1 MKKLTQGATRLLVL
15 ALGLG
20 LVSTGWAGLPTIT
33 VSGNDVTISTD
44 SGSHGNIGTNN
55 GGYDTLTIP
64 AATDLASGTV
74 LRIKS
79 ISLGARTSGTA
90 APASVVLAGVSSAA
104 AAVTTSGYTDRDK
117 YTYVFAT
124 PCLMKVGTGS
134 TISFRNSAGE
144 QANVGLAASL
154 TGSTD
159 QDDYLF
165 TTLRATSG
173 NNKWS
178 VLTEIVAEKVTG
190 YINETKDGFNTT
202 VTAEKVY
209 VSGVTGYLN
218 TVDAFGFG
226 NVDELVVVD
235 GEYTYGYKVVN
246 GNSPQNN
253 NTKCNR
259 AVAFKKLSGTG
270 TITNGDHGNGPTP
283 VMGVCDSSEFAG
295 SINIGSATTRLS
307 VLFCTEAEIS
317 AGIETSLEANLYS
330 LFTSETGRSR
340 IYVSPG
346 RTTANNAVVTVP
358 AGKTWTAVNGITN
371 NGELVVDGTV
381 SCKIVNAGKL
391 TVNGTVTGS
400 IANSG
405 SGTVTVNAG
414 ATLASFG
421 SVRDFTGF
429 SVNSSVPVKITMSA
443 EEYGKGSLSISG
455 ASGISSITVLAPD
468 GTTVVTT
475 LTPEA
480 GAATYSGSVIVSGKA
495 CWCDYEFNGDKS
507 NSGVDTTGLSPDTV
521 PEGTPEFVNNQML
534 YTYTHPYRGI
544 TYPNSWTAVV
554 RCTVPELENAVV
566 VMFGTYGAGAIG
578 LIAGPNPEEQMLL
591 VSTPGSTATTSE
603 AKHFT
608 TLATMN
614 VRDATTAQHVYVFT
628 KNGTTVNVYCDGDN
642 VLSNYELSSAAL
654 GGGLQIGS
662 LHGGVTYNNVDTGLV
677 RFGAGET
684 QISSL
689 TIEQQQNARIDCMR
703 MYDYIVSPEQIAAL
717 TVEFPSVKLY
727 RATVVAN
734 ATTDWGSLTWSPSWD
749 GGNSSSKIILTVEGD
764 ASLTLPDSITANE
777 FVMNVPAANV
787 LTLSKASGGTTL
799 AVTEPIEVSGGTI
812 YFNPGMNQSIGL
824 GNLNFG
830 GTGTVRL
837 GNGTLVDNNISGA
850 AKVEIQSGSTVIVS
864 TGSIAN
870 PITGSGGLAY
880 ATLPSSALS
889 FSSWTGT
896 VQLPAIASGGI
907 IFNNYGTTG
916 STVYL
921 TSMSSGAWINPDY
934 TTINPKLYIG
944 EGGMTLSAMSTR
956 TYTFAEIDGPG
967 NLSFATTGGQP
978 TAINITK
985 VAEGYTGT
993 ISNTTGRDVTITT
1006 LDRAAETP
1014 VTAGS
1019 KVLSTSSG
1027 VQASALT
1034 LAGVATGIIPVF
1046 DTDGLYVKAASVT
1059 KNDATVNYDTVS
1071 AALTAAGNDAATI
1084 KLLMPTD
1091 SAIALAAGQ
1100 TLVNGNL
1107 TSGGVTG
1114 PNGYEVVNNNGTY
1127 TLVDNTASTWAPGEE
1142 SDNSWNTGANWS
1154 TGYKPTQYT
1163 SVTFPASVDG
1173 WTVGIPGNAGNE
1185 KCASMTLNGDVTFQR
1200 GGSNWAKLCVYGA
1213 ISGNGT
1219 LTLNQTCIENDSG
1232 SVIEIPGPVTIV
1244 GSNDSAFLGANGW
1257 TIAGNLSVGGYFK
1270 TQTPITVT
1278 GNAVFA
1284 ASGAMVETQ
1293 SAITIT
1299 GTTTLNGDFSRD
1311 TTYGDAQ
1318 LTFGD
1323 VTVAASTAITGAKP
1337 TTFSGTVTLDS
1348 DATLTV
1354 PTATT
1359 TVSGATFA
1367 TSVADSYVKATED
1380 GSTTIYSVAAK
1391 RTVTVSTDAHSS
1403 VTGVTNGQKFVPGD
1417 VLTIT
1422 ASADT
1427 YYTPTLTVNSV
1438 AQTSPYE
1445 LTTTDADVTVA
1456 VTATLDTYTI
1466 TIPPVANTTVSV
1478 SYTSGGE
1485 AQVATAAGAITVD
1498 AGTSLTATWT
1508 AASGYKITAGAS
1520 QTINQVTS
1528 AQTLTSP
1535 TVEAKGAT
1543 VSGVTFNYGDDFAT
1557 ATVTATVS
1565 GDATGYTLTVG
1576 GKNYNGVVNGSKVTF
1591 SEVATGHSSA
1601 YDNVS
1606 YTITASDGGA
1616 AVPVTGGS
1624 GSAVVADM
1632 RAWIHERATSS
1643 TGESGSAADSGG
1655 SWTTEVTYNDNV
1667 AAVENNTF
1675 TAYNCSTGD
1684 CVTATVNDLVY
1695 TSLSDT
1701 SDMSVIA
1708 NDSQGAVALG
1718 ETNVNEVTTMCFMI
1732 LAKEDGDFVWKP
1744 ATWGGNTP
1752 QLDTPYDIAVT
1763 FDYAAKKY
1771 SVCIDGTNLTV
1782 NGTNTFNLCAEKSE
1796 LKSITFNG
1804 EGTLRSIEGI
1814 ESTGYMVKAAN
1825 GTYYATFAA
1834 AIAAYNADSTIGE
1847 LYVLHDG
1854 TVPVGWMIIEVGG
1867 VKYLRKAPKGSLF
1880 IAF

>member
-33 VSGNDVTISTD
+33 VSGNDVTISNAAAD
-44 SGSHGNIGTNN
+44 NGYGDVGTNN

-64 AATDLASGTV
+64 AATDLTSGTV

-79 ISLGARTSGTA
+79 ISLAPRSSGTA
-90 APASVVLAGVSSAA
+90 APVYVKLAGVDSE
-104 AAVTTSGYTDRDK
+104 AAVTTVNGFSNGSVSRNK
-117 YTYVFAT
+117 LTYVFPT
-124 PCLMKVGTGS
+124 PCLMKVGTAGN
-134 TISFRNSAGE
+134 IIFKNSSGE
-144 QANVGLAASL
+144 QANVGLAAAL
-154 TGSTD
+154 TGSVA
-159 QDDYLF
+159 QDAYLF
-165 TTLRATSG
+165 GTMKATSG
-173 NNKWS
+173 NNRWS

-190 YINETKDGFNTT
+190 YIDQTADGFNTT
-202 VTAEKVY
+202 TTCEKMY
-209 VSGVTGYLN
+209 LSGVTGYLN
-218 TVDAFGFG
+218 TVDTFGFG

-235 GEYTYGYKVVN
+235 GDYTFGHKIVN
-246 GNSPQNN
+246 GNSPNGTN
-253 NTKCNR
+253 PNR
-259 AVAFKKLSGTG
+259 GTAFKKLSGTG
-270 TITNGDHGNGPTP
+270 TITNGDHANGPTP
-283 VMGVCDSSEFAG
+283 VVGICDSSEFVG
-295 SINIGSATTRLS
+295 SINIGSGSTRPTI
-307 VLFCTEAEIS
+307 LFCTETEIS
-317 AGIETSLEANLYS
+317 NGIGTSLGASLQS
-330 LFTSETGRSR
+330 LFSTESGRSR

-358 AGKTWTAVNGITN
+358 AGKTWTAVNGIEN
-371 NGELVVDGTV
+371 RGELVVNGTV
-381 SCKIVNAGKL
+381 SCKIVNTGTL
-391 TVNGTVTGS
+391 TVNGEVTGS

-421 SVRDFTGF
+421 PTRDFTG
-429 SVNSSVPVKITMSA
+429 VTVDSSVAVKITMTA

-475 LTPEA
+475 LTPED

-495 CWCDYEFNGDKS
+495 CWCDYEMDYV
-507 NSGVDTTGLSPDTV
+507 SGTKTGFENTGTDNTGLSSDTIS
-521 PEGTPEFVNNQML
+521 GTSTYITGDNAFYNGML
-534 YTYTHPYRGI
+534 YTYAHPWRNI
-544 TYPNSWTAVV
+544 SYPSDGNWTAVV
-554 RCTVPELENAVV
+554 RCTVPAYENAAVIT
-566 VMFGTYGAGAIG
+566 FGTCGAGLIG
-578 LIAGPNPEEQMLL
+578 LVAGANPETEMRL
-591 VSTPGSTATTSE
+591 VQTTGNSHFITNSTMT
-603 AKHFT
+603 
-608 TLATMN
+608 
-614 VRDATTAQHVYVFT
+614 VQDATTAQHVYIFSVE
-628 KNGTTVNVYCDGDN
+628 NNQTVKVYCDGEM
-642 VLSNYELSSAAL
+642 VLNKTFESQFTI
-654 GGGLQIGS
+654 GGGIQIGS
-662 LHGGVTYNNVDTGLV
+662 VHGGVGNTGII
-677 RFGAGET
+677 RFAKGESPANT
-684 QISSL
+684 LDEAVQK
-689 TIEQQQNARIDCMR
+689 NARIDCVR
-703 MYDYIVSPEQIAAL
+703 LYNYIISPEQVAQL
-717 TVEFPSVKLY
+717 SVEFPAVKLY
-727 RATVVAN
+727 RATVADG
-734 ATTDWGSLTWSPSWD
+734 ATTDWGSLTWTPAWD
-749 GGNSSSKIILTVEGD
+749 GGNEYSKIILTVEGD
-764 ASLTLPDSITANE
+764 ASLTLTNSITANE
-777 FVMNVPAANV
+777 FVINVPSANV
-787 LTLSKASGGTTL
+787 LTLSKQAGGTTL

-812 YFNPGMNQSIGL
+812 YFNPGSNQSIGL

-907 IFNNYGTTG
+907 IFNNYGTAG
-916 STVYL
+916 STIYL

-944 EGGMTLSAMSTR
+944 EGGMTLAAMSTR

-967 NLSFATTGGQP
+967 NLSFATSGDQP

-1006 LDRAAETP
+1006 LDRAAETT

-1059 KNDATVNYDTVS
+1059 KNDATTNYDTVS

-1091 SAIALAAGQ
+1091 SAIALAPGQ

-1107 TSGGVTG
+1107 ASGEITG
-1114 PNGYEVVNNNGTY
+1114 PNGYEVVSNNGTY
-1127 TLVDNTASTWAPGEE
+1127 TLVDNTASTWAPGDG

-1163 SVTFPASVDG
+1163 SVTFPANVDG

-1200 GGSNWAKLCVYGA
+1200 GGGDWAKLCVYGA

-1232 SVIEIPGPVTIV
+1232 SVITIPGAVAIV

-1257 TIAGNLSVGGYFK
+1257 TISGNLSVGGYFK
-1270 TQTPITVT
+1270 TQVPITVT
-1278 GNAVFA
+1278 GNAEFA
-1284 ASGAMVETQ
+1284 ASGAKVETQ

-1299 GTTTLNGDFSRD
+1299 GTTTLNGDFSRN

-1323 VTVAASTAITGAKP
+1323 VVVAASTVITGAKP
-1337 TTFSGTVTLDS
+1337 TTFSGTVTLAS
-1348 DATLTV
+1348 GATLTV

-1445 LTTTDADVTVA
+1445 LTTTDADVTVS

-1466 TIPPVANTTVSV
+1466 TIPSVVNTTVSV
-1478 SYTSGGE
+1478 SYTSGGVS
-1485 AQVATAAGAITVD
+1485 QTATSAGAITVD

-1508 AASGYKITAGAS
+1508 AVSGYRITANAG
-1520 QTINQVTS
+1520 QTINSVV
-1528 AQTLTSP
+1528 APQTLTSP
-1535 TVEAKGAT
+1535 TVEEMSAAVSNVNFTYGADYT
-1543 VSGVTFNYGDDFAT
+1543 T
-1557 ATVTATVS
+1557 AEVTATITGEATSATLSYGGNTYNAQVS
-1565 GDATGYTLTVG
+1565 NGTATFTD
-1576 GKNYNGVVNGSKVTF
+1576 VVVSRDSGNIY
-1591 SEVATGHSSA
+1591 AP
-1601 YDNVS
+1601 VS
-1606 YTITASDGGA
+1606 YTITTDAHA
-1616 AVPVTGGS
+1616 TTGGS
-1624 GSAVVADM
+1624 GSAV
-1632 RAWIHERATSS
+1632 
-1643 TGESGSAADSGG
+1643 AADTTAWFSQSSANSGAPVGG
-1655 SWTTEVTYNDNV
+1655 SWATAVNLSTPTNVTDNTFEATSPSTTSRVVLEFEVCFSSTSDEDVSGEAQAAIKLAEVNSVTTFMVLTNGNNW
-1667 AAVENNTF
+1667 AAVSN
-1675 TAYNCSTGD
+1675 A
-1684 CVTATVNDLVY
+1684 DLVPEASETY
-1695 TSLSDT
+1695 KVVLTIDYGDNAYGVTVGNYVMTNSAGIASFPLAASR
-1701 SDMSVIA
+1701 SSVQTI
-1708 NDSQGAVALG
+1708 
-1718 ETNVNEVTTMCFMI
+1718 
-1732 LAKEDGDFVWKP
+1732 DF
-1744 ATWGGNTP
+1744 AG
-1752 QLDTPYDIAVT
+1752 
-1763 FDYAAKKY
+1763 
-1771 SVCIDGTNLTV
+1771 S
-1782 NGTNTFNLCAEKSE
+1782 
-1796 LKSITFNG
+1796 
-1804 EGTLRSIEGI
+1804 GTLTSMKGDQVE
-1814 ESTGYMVKAAN
+1814 GYMVVDKN
-1825 GTYYATFAA
+1825 GTRYPSIAA
-1834 AIAAYNADSTIGE
+1834 AISAYTQDPSIGP
-1847 LYVLHDG
+1847 LTLLHSGTAPSGWRIDG
-1854 TVPVGWMIIEVGG
+1854 NTLIKV
-1867 VKYLRKAPKGSLF
+1867 AKGLF
-1880 IAF
+1880 FMAF

>member
-1 MKKLTQGATRLLVL
+1 MRGTMNKLTQGATRLLVL

-20 LVSTGWAGLPTIT
+20 LVSTVWAGLPTIT

-44 SGSHGNIGTNN
+44 SGSHGNIGTSN

-117 YTYVFAT
+117 YTYVFTT

-165 TTLRATSG
+165 TTMRSTTG

-190 YINETKDGFNTT
+190 YINETANGFTDTT
-202 VTAEKVY
+202 CDKMY
-209 VSGVTGYLN
+209 LSGVDGYMN
-218 TVDAFGFG
+218 TPNTFYA
-226 NVDELVVVD
+226 NVNELVVVD
-235 GEYTYGYKVVN
+235 GEYTFGYKIVN
-246 GNSPQNN
+246 GNSPNSGSLSRS
-253 NTKCNR
+253 T
-259 AVAFKKLSGTG
+259 AFKKLSGTG
-270 TITNGDHGNGPTP
+270 TITNGDHANQPTP
-283 VMGVCDSSEFAG
+283 VMAVCDSSEFAG
-295 SINIGSATTRLS
+295 SINIGSGTTRPT
-307 VLFCTEAEIS
+307 VLFCTEAEIA
-317 AGIETSLEANLYS
+317 AGYETSLGASLYN
-330 LFTSETGRSR
+330 LFTSASGRAR

-371 NGELVVDGTV
+371 KGELVVDGTV
-381 SCKIVNAGKL
+381 SCKIENAGKL
-391 TVNGTVTGS
+391 TINGTVTGT
-400 IANSG
+400 ISG
-405 SGTVTVNAG
+405 SGTVIVNEG

-421 SVRDFTGF
+421 SQRDFTGW
-429 SVNSSVPVKITMSA
+429 SIHSSVAAKITMSA

-475 LTPEA
+475 LTPED

-495 CWCDYEFNGDKS
+495 CWCGYEFNGDKS

-689 TIEQQQNARIDCMR
+689 TLEQQQNARIDCMR
-703 MYDYIVSPEQIAAL
+703 MYDYIVSHEQIAAL
-717 TVEFPSVKLY
+717 SLEFPAVKLY
-727 RATVVAN
+727 RATVADG
-734 ATTDWGSLTWSPSWD
+734 ATTDWGSLTWAPAWD
-749 GGNSSSKIILTVEGD
+749 GGNEFSKIILTVEGD
-764 ASLTLPDSITANE
+764 ASLTLTNSIVADE
-777 FVMNVPAANV
+777 FVINVPSANV
-787 LTLSKASGGTTL
+787 LTLSKFASGTTL
-799 AVTEPIEVSGGTI
+799 TVTEPIEVSGGTI
-812 YFNPGMNQSIGL
+812 YFNPGINQSIGL

-944 EGGMTLSAMSTR
+944 EGNMTLAAMSTR

-967 NLSFATTGGQP
+967 NLSFATSGDQP

-1019 KVLSTSSG
+1019 KLLNTSSG

-1034 LAGVATGIIPVF
+1034 LAGVATSISPVF

-1059 KNDATVNYDTVS
+1059 KNDATANYDTVS
-1071 AALTAAGNDAATI
+1071 AAMTAAGNDAATI

-1091 SAIALAAGQ
+1091 SAIALAPGQ
-1100 TLVNGNL
+1100 TLMNGNL
-1107 TSGGVTG
+1107 ASGGVTG

-1127 TLVDNTASTWAPGEE
+1127 TLVDNTASTWSPGEN
-1142 SDNSWNTGANWS
+1142 SDYKWNNANNWS
-1154 TGYKPTQYT
+1154 TGYCPSQYT
-1163 SVTFPASVDG
+1163 AVTFPASESAHEVKLEINDG
-1173 WTVGIPGNAGNE
+1173 NPRHH
-1185 KCASMTLNGDVTFQR
+1185 CASMVLNGDVTFKR
-1200 GGSNWAKLCVYGA
+1200 IDGGPWAYVFLYGDVSGTGTMTLERTGLNTQTNGSVTISCPVVGNASANDNFFSGSYSNATYTFSSTVDVAAGEFKADYTDLIFNGLVTIRNGGFITVNHDNASTEFNGGISVPAGA
-1213 ISGNGT
+1213 SASLRLSNTTSGHTIASTVTLAVGAT
-1219 LTLNQTCIENDSG
+1219 LT
-1232 SVIEIPGPVTIV
+1232 IP
-1244 GSNDSAFLGANGW
+1244 NN
-1257 TIAGNLSVGGYFK
+1257 
-1270 TQTPITVT
+1270 TVT
-1278 GNAVFA
+1278 NAATFA
-1284 ASGAMVETQ
+1284 ASAQGYRVV
-1293 SAITIT
+1293 SAA
-1299 GTTTLNGDFSRD
+1299 GSGD
-1311 TTYGDAQ
+1311 TTVYS
-1318 LTFGD
+1318 
-1323 VTVAASTAITGAKP
+1323 VEVIPSSVEIGA
-1337 TTFSGTVTLDS
+1337 
-1348 DATLTV
+1348 
-1354 PTATT
+1354 
-1359 TVSGATFA
+1359 ATFDYGVDFTNA
-1367 TSVADSYVKATED
+1367 T
-1380 GSTTIYSVAAK
+1380 
-1391 RTVTVSTDAHSS
+1391 
-1403 VTGVTNGQKFVPGD
+1403 
-1417 VLTIT
+1417 
-1422 ASADT
+1422 
-1427 YYTPTLTVNSV
+1427 
-1438 AQTSPYE
+1438 
-1445 LTTTDADVTVA
+1445 VTVA
-1456 VTATLDTYTI
+1456 VTETNASDIEYTLTIGGKDYTASAVGGTTVTFNNVEIPRGAAYGTVSYEITSTASATTGATSGSATVADVTADWINERAASATGTSASAEGAGGTWTNAVTYTDGKAAI
-1466 TIPPVANTTVSV
+1466 SDNRF
-1478 SYTSGGE
+1478 
-1485 AQVATAAGAITVD
+1485 VATAASTASRVVLEFEVCFSSTSEDDVSGEAQAAIKLGAVND
-1498 AGTSLTATWT
+1498 ATTFMVLTTGNTWTPVSNAELPIDASATYDVVLAIDYGTSTYKVDVEGKSLTNSAGVASFSLATNK
-1508 AASGYKITAGAS
+1508 AAVQNIDFVGSG
-1520 QTINQVTS
+1520 
-1528 AQTLTSP
+1528 TLTSM
-1535 TVEAKGAT
+1535 KG
-1543 VSGVTFNYGDDFAT
+1543 D
-1557 ATVTATVS
+1557 
-1565 GDATGYTLTVG
+1565 
-1576 GKNYNGVVNGSKVTF
+1576 
-1591 SEVATGHSSA
+1591 
-1601 YDNVS
+1601 
-1606 YTITASDGGA
+1606 
-1616 AVPVTGGS
+1616 
-1624 GSAVVADM
+1624 
-1632 RAWIHERATSS
+1632 
-1643 TGESGSAADSGG
+1643 
-1655 SWTTEVTYNDNV
+1655 
-1667 AAVENNTF
+1667 
-1675 TAYNCSTGD
+1675 
-1684 CVTATVNDLVY
+1684 
-1695 TSLSDT
+1695 
-1701 SDMSVIA
+1701 
-1708 NDSQGAVALG
+1708 
-1718 ETNVNEVTTMCFMI
+1718 
-1732 LAKEDGDFVWKP
+1732 
-1744 ATWGGNTP
+1744 
-1752 QLDTPYDIAVT
+1752 QL
-1763 FDYAAKKY
+1763 
-1771 SVCIDGTNLTV
+1771 
-1782 NGTNTFNLCAEKSE
+1782 E
-1796 LKSITFNG
+1796 
-1804 EGTLRSIEGI
+1804 
-1814 ESTGYMVKAAN
+1814 GYMVKDALNHFYATIEAATQAYNSAN
-1825 GTYYATFAA
+1825 GPY
-1834 AIAAYNADSTIGE
+1834 I
-1847 LYVLHDG
+1847 VLHDG
-1854 TVPVGWMIIEVGG
+1854 TAPSGWKIDNATKKLI
-1867 VKYLRKAPKGSLF
+1867 KIAKGLF
-1880 IAF
+1880 FMAY